1 MQILAPFR
9 AKILQFIG
17 LLLGILLVQWLIANP
32 EWVQRLYTER
42 VFVWITRPLR
52 WVSGTF
58 HLAIGELVYVLIL
71 IILIINIINYF
82 ILNKYSIR
90 NGQFWVSLVVSLGIV
105 LTQLYLWFM
114 LLWGFNYYQPDPSK
128 KFNLKVKEQY
138 SLAEV
143 DSLSVQLIRE
153 MNQSRLQ
160 ITDKQ
165 IDQYAIVGENPSIK
179 KAIFP
184 SWGDKLGY
192 LAFYHPIT
200 GEAIIRDDLPQL
212 LKPFT
217 LEHEKAHQFGYA
229 SETEANFI
237 AFMAAQDSMDPLLKY
252 STQIQIFSYAQ
263 NATLWL
269 VAQKGDYALWKKIVE
284 RNKSMLSP
292 QVLADRKKIKAF
304 FVARQ
309 NERIPG
315 SDKLYD
321 QFLQWNNQAKGLESY
336 DDVIRWVLAYNAT
349 KTDSSTSY
357 SR

>member
-9 AKILQFIG
+9 AKIIQFIG

-58 HLAIGELVYVLIL
+58 HLAIGELVYLFIL
-71 IILIINIINYF
+71 IILIINIIKYF
-82 ILNKYSIR
+82 ISNKYSIR
-90 NGQFWVSLVVSLGIV
+90 NGQFWVSLSLSLGIV

-114 LLWGFNYYQPDPSK
+114 VLWGFNYYQPDPSK

-165 IDQYAIVGENPSIK
+165 IDQYAIVEENPSIK
-179 KAIFP
+179 KALFP

-237 AFMAAQDSMDPLLKY
+237 AFMAAQESMDPLLKY

-284 RNKSMLSP
+284 RNKSMLST
-292 QVLADRKKIKAF
+292 QVLADRKKIRAF
-304 FVARQ
+304 FVVRQ

>member
-17 LLLGILLVQWLIANP
+17 LLLGVLAVQWLIAYP
-32 EWVQRLYTER
+32 EWVHRLYTER
-42 VFVWITRPLR
+42 VFIWMTRPLR
-52 WVSGTF
+52 WISGTF
-58 HLAIGELVYVLIL
+58 QLALGELVYIILLIV
-71 IILIINIINYF
+71 LIINSIKYF
-82 ILNKYSIR
+82 ISNKYSIK
-90 NGQFWVSLVVSLGIV
+90 NGQFWISLALSLSIV
-105 LTQLYLWFM
+105 LAQLYLWFM
-114 LLWGFNYYQPDPSK
+114 FIWGFNYYQPDPSET
-128 KFNLKVKEQY
+128 FHLKVKKGY

-160 ITDKQ
+160 ISDSQ
-165 IDQYAIVGENPSIK
+165 IHQYAILQESASIK
-179 KAIFP
+179 KALFP

-192 LAFYHPIT
+192 LAFYQPIT

-217 LEHEKAHQFGYA
+217 LEHEKAHQKGYA

-237 AFMAAQDSMDPLLKY
+237 AFMAAQASKDPLLQY

-269 VAQKGDYALWKKIVE
+269 VAEKGDYALWKKIVE
-284 RNKSMLSP
+284 RNKSLVSP
-292 QVLADRKKIKAF
+292 KVLADRQKIKSF
-304 FVARQ
+304 FAARQ